1 MFKKKH
7 CMTCMY
13 MRNRYKVIDN
23 HMSMGLNVDCYH
35 KGRHSS
41 TLFGM
46 DLCYIFINWDLRFF
60 NCFRA
65 TQNLYLSKVTLY
77 FIDVNHLIV
86 SNGWSY
92 KDCSVFF
99 LSYYLPF
106 LSPEFLRYDWI
117 DFPENFRGHRE

>member
-7 CMTCMY
+7 CMTRMY

-35 KGRHSS
+35 ICRHSS
-41 TLFGM
+41 MLHFYQLRLEIFLTVLEQRKTCIYQK
-46 DLCYIFINWDLRFF
+46 LHYI
-60 NCFRA
+60 
-65 TQNLYLSKVTLY
+65 LSM
-77 FIDVNHLIV
+77 LII
-86 SNGWSY
+86 SSFPTD
-92 KDCSVFF
+92 DCSFF
-99 LSYYLPF
+99 PFLIIPPF

>member
-13 MRNRYKVIDN
+13 MRKRYKVIDN

-35 KGRHSS
+35 ICRHSC
-41 TLFGM
+41 TLFDM
-46 DLCYIFINWDLRFF
+46 NLCYIFINWDFRFF

-77 FIDVNHLIV
+77 FIDVDYLIV
-86 SNGWSY
+86 SYGWSY
-92 KDCSVFF
+92 NVVFF
-99 LSYYLPF
+99 SPFLLSPLF

-117 DFPENFRGHRE
+117 DFPENFRCHRE